1 MGFQRNNL
9 IPQQLH
15 DDSDFDIFVF
25 QSIADNI
32 LFDTLSVRLSW
43 IGTCRISQTIAF
55 PHH

>member
-9 IPQQLH
+9 IPQELH